1 MGRFTNPHGAVTMA
15 DATHDDADRH
25 QERDEVVSAAE
36 GHAGL
41 VAQLRQLEDFAAR
54 TVAEGDS
61 LPPQATEM
69 ILHLRE
75 IVQALDGLTASM
87 AEPSPADASSS
98 QHAGS
103 EDERRGES

>member
-1 MGRFTNPHGAVTMA
+1 MA
-15 DATHDDADRH
+15 DAMHDDADRH
-25 QERDEVVSAAE
+25 SRRDEAATAAA

-75 IVQALDGLTASM
+75 IVQALDGLSASM
-87 AEPSPADASSS
+87 AEPSPRDASAA
-98 QHAGS
+98 QHARP
-103 EDERRGES
+103 EDEPRGES